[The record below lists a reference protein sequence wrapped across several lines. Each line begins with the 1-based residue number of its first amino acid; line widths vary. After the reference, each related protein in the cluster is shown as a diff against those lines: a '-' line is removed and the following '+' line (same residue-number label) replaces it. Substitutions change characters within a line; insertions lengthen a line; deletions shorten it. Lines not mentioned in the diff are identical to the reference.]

1 MYSRLQIGEEY
12 ILDAILKKMGRPTPI
27 SCGDYT
33 VIIDF
38 EDGIYYVLE
47 PVADSFIS
55 YPVFYKVLKA
65 GLWNKA
71 VQLLVLGS
79 TD

>member
-1 MYSRLQIGEEY
+1 MYSRLQIGEKY
-12 ILDAILKKMGRPTPI
+12 ILDAILKKLGRPTPI
-27 SCGDYT
+27 SYGDYT

-38 EDGIYYVLE
+38 DDGIYYVLE
-47 PVADSFIS
+47 PVADSIIS

-65 GLWNKA
+65 GMWDKA
-71 VQLLVLGS
+71 VQLLILSG